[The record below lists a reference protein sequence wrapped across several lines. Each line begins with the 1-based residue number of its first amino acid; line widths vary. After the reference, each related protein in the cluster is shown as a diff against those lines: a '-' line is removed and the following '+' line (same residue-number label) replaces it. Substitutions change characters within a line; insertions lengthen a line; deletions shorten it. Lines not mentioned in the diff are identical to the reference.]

1 MRLFSYLK
9 KYWPIIGLI
18 VLEVILFVLN
28 YKPGTYLTGWDN
40 LYPELNF
47 SANLKR
53 NLFSVWQ
60 EYRGL
65 GLLDGMAFAANLPHT
80 LFLWLLHF
88 FLPQNILR
96 YFFIFFM
103 HFLGGLGFYF
113 LTELVILKQSSRRK
127 LFAFLGALFY
137 LFNLAVI
144 QMFYAPLEVFAVHFA
159 FLPWLALFLY
169 RFMENSSK
177 RDLFLFIL
185 FSILSLPQGFVPQ
198 IFLVYLVF
206 VFFVLVS
213 FLLVRKPGVIKR
225 SIEILFLI
233 FVINSH
239 WLLPYVYSI
248 PINSPVILNAKI
260 NQMSSDDIYQK
271 NLERGNLSDVVFLK
285 GFMLDVSEYSDN
297 GQYAFI
303 MQPWRAIQEKNYFK
317 IGEFFF
323 LALSGIGIFF
333 SLIKRNKVFLPFLF
347 SLLFAFFFLG
357 ANIRGLDILNE
368 ALREKIPLLGEAF
381 RFPFT
386 KFSILFALC
395 YSVFLVYG
403 LSELF
408 IYLEKFIKK
417 YTLGLI
423 LYFVILLAF
432 YIFPVF
438 KGDFLFD
445 QIRYKIPIEHF
456 QTIEF
461 FKKQNFNSR
470 ILILPQPSY
479 WNWRFQSGGYRG
491 SGYLW
496 YGLEQPV
503 LDLAFDPWSRENEN
517 FYWELSYAI
526 DSQNLNNFEKIF
538 DKYGVNWLMIDENII
553 NPSSPKALLTDQ
565 ILAMIRSSSKFTKVE
580 EYRKVKIYQVFLE
593 KPISNFVSVST
604 DLPLIGPSYQWGNLD
619 QAFLENGFYSS
630 GDNNQTD
637 IYYPFRSLFTNKTQN
652 DLEFTMEETNDSLI
666 IKNKLP
672 SEIVN
677 NYQLILPTYDPNEL
691 VWIDSNDLNERKSFT
706 PQVEILNNEIR
717 VKFQKTDGY
726 FSAQINPF
734 QQLINIQPKN
744 CGGFGLGIVNNQVG
758 WVNDNELLQLKAIGA
773 VNCSAA
779 FWLPTLTHEIS
790 YFISVESQN
799 LKGKSLDFWLENL
812 DLRKSEIETYLPKS
826 NQLTKSYFI
835 QPPVEEDGLS
845 YSLHFDNIAYGHQE
859 TINNLGKISVEL
871 IPYKFLTGIKLIPK
885 NQLSNQPPV
894 FAHDTKVNHLLS
906 FFYVLTIPNNKKEST
921 LSLSQ
926 SYNSGWYLFGD
937 GSNTNHVLVNNWAN
951 GWTLGKGR
959 GASGEGLGNTTIYL
973 IFLPQL
979 LEFLGF
985 GLGGATLFLILKPR

>member
-1 MRLFSYLK
+1 
-9 KYWPIIGLI
+9 
-18 VLEVILFVLN
+18 
-28 YKPGTYLTGWDN
+28 
-40 LYPELNF
+40 
-47 SANLKR
+47 
-53 NLFSVWQ
+53 
-60 EYRGL
+60 
-65 GLLDGMAFAANLPHT
+65 
-80 LFLWLLHF
+80 
-88 FLPQNILR
+88 
-96 YFFIFFM
+96 
-103 HFLGGLGFYF
+103 
-113 LTELVILKQSSRRK
+113 
-127 LFAFLGALFY
+127 
-137 LFNLAVI
+137 
-144 QMFYAPLEVFAVHFA
+144 
-159 FLPWLALFLY
+159 
-169 RFMENSSK
+169 
-177 RDLFLFIL
+177 
-185 FSILSLPQGFVPQ
+185 
-198 IFLVYLVF
+198 
-206 VFFVLVS
+206 
-213 FLLVRKPGVIKR
+213 
-225 SIEILFLI
+225 
-233 FVINSH
+233 
-239 WLLPYVYSI
+239 
-248 PINSPVILNAKI
+248 
-260 NQMSSDDIYQK
+260 
-271 NLERGNLSDVVFLK
+271 
-285 GFMLDVSEYSDN
+285 
-297 GQYAFI
+297 
-303 MQPWRAIQEKNYFK
+303 
-317 IGEFFF
+317 
-323 LALSGIGIFF
+323 
-333 SLIKRNKVFLPFLF
+333 
-347 SLLFAFFFLG
+347 
-357 ANIRGLDILNE
+357 
-368 ALREKIPLLGEAF
+368 
-381 RFPFT
+381 
-386 KFSILFALC
+386 
-395 YSVFLVYG
+395 
-403 LSELF
+403 
-408 IYLEKFIKK
+408 
-417 YTLGLI
+417 
-423 LYFVILLAF
+423 
-432 YIFPVF
+432 
-438 KGDFLFD
+438 
-445 QIRYKIPIEHF
+445 
-456 QTIEF
+456 
-461 FKKQNFNSR
+461 
-470 ILILPQPSY
+470 
-479 WNWRFQSGGYRG
+479 
-491 SGYLW
+491 
-496 YGLEQPV
+496 
-503 LDLAFDPWSRENEN
+503 
-517 FYWELSYAI
+517 
-526 DSQNLNNFEKIF
+526 
-538 DKYGVNWLMIDENII
+538 MIDENII